1 VLGVPLHPMISGQ
14 PLRIKYLQRATA
26 HMKEHQGVWFATGSE
41 IIDAYQAVAG
51 AAWESMRN
59 NMLRLQV
66 CSRNWSASSQGTSVG
81 LLTIGC
87 AGCSFDPLNQFVMTA
102 AGYESTLNIFL
113 KDTTGNESAVIT
125 LDGFTVVNGVNVP
138 NSIAYSFTAAV
149 GGPNNSTTFDIASL
163 NSDGKLLVSLSQIGT
178 SPSGNVL
185 DYYFDKATMTGYY
198 DDIARTDAAA
208 VSVPEPATL
217 ALFGT
222 GLLGLGALR
231 RRRRAKA

>member
-1 VLGVPLHPMISGQ
+1 MRAVLRAGSPALCAATVFRFAIEVAQATPIAFSFSNDPNPDIFISGT
-14 PLRIKYLQRATA
+14 PTTA
-26 HMKEHQGVWFATGSE
+26 FNPYSFTF
-41 IIDAYQAVAG
+41 D
-51 AAWESMRN
+51 
-59 NMLRLQV
+59 LT
-66 CSRNWSASSQGTSVG
+66 TSVG
-81 LLTIGC
+81 ANNTSGRNGLTIGC
-87 AGCSFDPLNQFVMTA
+87 AGCSFDPLNQFFMTA
-102 AGYESTLNIFL
+102 TGYESTLNIFL

-178 SPSGNVL
+178 SPSGKVL
-185 DYYFDKATMTGYY
+185 DYYFDKATLTGYY
-198 DDIARTDAAA
+198 DDIARTEAAA

-222 GLLGLGALR
+222 GLLGLGAVR
-231 RRRRAKA
+231 RRRGAKA